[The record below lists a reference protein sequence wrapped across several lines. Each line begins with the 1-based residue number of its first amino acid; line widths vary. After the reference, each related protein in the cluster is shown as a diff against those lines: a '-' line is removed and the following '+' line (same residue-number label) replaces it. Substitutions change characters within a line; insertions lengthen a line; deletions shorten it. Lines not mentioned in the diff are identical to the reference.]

1 MEVFEN
7 IPFEPDVDDLLSNVH
22 VDRASRDAADLQE
35 LLETARRA
43 AKPKATC
50 EVSYIDD
57 KSEDSVVLSGVKFT
71 SRVLRVNLDKAER
84 AFPFIATCGRELDE
98 IDIPPDD
105 FIRRYWLDVIKG
117 MALGAAMKYLTE
129 QLKDQYALPHIA
141 SMSPGDADHAIW
153 PIEQQRQ
160 LFLIFGDT
168 EELIGVRLTDS
179 FLMIPNKSV
188 SGIYFPTEVNFESC
202 KLCPRE
208 VCPGRRA
215 PYDKNLL
222 EAYKTGKV

>member
-1 MEVFEN
+1 MEILDN
-7 IPFEPDVDDLLSNVH
+7 IPFELDADAVLSNVH
-22 VDRASRDAADLQE
+22 VDRTSQDGKDLQE
-35 LLETARRA
+35 LVETARRA
-43 AKPKATC
+43 AKPKAIC
-50 EVSYIDD
+50 EVSYIED
-57 KSEDSVVLSGVKFT
+57 KSEDSVVLSGVTFT

-84 AFPFIATCGRELDE
+84 AFPFVATCGRELDE
-98 IDIPPDD
+98 INIPSDD
-105 FIRRYWLDVIKG
+105 FMKRYWLDAIKG

-141 SMSPGDADHAIW
+141 SMNPGDADHAIW

-160 LFLIFGDT
+160 LFSIFGNVED
-168 EELIGVRLTDS
+168 LIGVTLTDS

-188 SGIYFPTEVNFESC
+188 SGIYFPTEINFESC

-215 PYDKNLL
+215 PYEKDLL